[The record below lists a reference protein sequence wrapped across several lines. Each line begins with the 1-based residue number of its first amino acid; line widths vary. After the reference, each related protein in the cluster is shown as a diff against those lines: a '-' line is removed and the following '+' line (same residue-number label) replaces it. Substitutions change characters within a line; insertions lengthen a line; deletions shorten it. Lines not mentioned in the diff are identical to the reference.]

1 MTHVS
6 VEPEYEN
13 FCVKQIV
20 YGKDSYHLKITITT
34 KTLIV
39 TENGLR
45 FRRPVRVKDGAYLTK
60 TGSHEFGYLYKLEK
74 LP

>member
-1 MTHVS
+1 MTYVS

-45 FRRPVRVKDGAYLTK
+45 FRKPVRVKDGACLTK
-60 TGSHEFGYLYKLEK
+60 TGSREFGYLYKLEK

>member
-1 MTHVS
+1 MTYVS

-34 KTLIV
+34 KTL
-39 TENGLR
+39 L
-45 FRRPVRVKDGAYLTK
+45 
-60 TGSHEFGYLYKLEK
+60 S
-74 LP
+74 